1 MGAMPRFHQLRYA
14 GGSRSVQITLAVALA
29 VLPLLALPGGP
40 ATAATTT
47 TDELTQAFNEINT
60 YRSWLGLTPMHRS
73 AALDASASAH
83 ARYYELNYGD
93 PSLAGMGLHAETAG
107 KPGFTGADMQARAQA
122 AGYSGWVNENIG
134 LSGSMLVSL
143 DWFIGTINH
152 RLTLI
157 DPRYLDIGLGAVND
171 GTAKIEVIDVGTPN
185 WSDTATPN
193 WVAWPPDGATGIG
206 LSFDGETPNPF
217 PGASYPVG
225 YPITLK
231 YLGPGSVNFQSAA
244 MTTAGESVPV
254 SASSGT
260 GWLTQQTYQ
269 IAATKP
275 LQSGTSYQVTASG
288 TANGAPFTRNWSFR
302 TAATSAEPLAV
313 GVPGDA
319 SLPPGVAAAD
329 PAVQKLWWQADGS
342 LQAQSTDQTWL
353 WGPDT
358 WAAPKEPYA
367 QSPGGSRQ
375 VYYFDKSRMEITQPS
390 GDRGSPWYVTNG
402 LLVRDMILGAI
413 QTGDNTFQPSQPAP
427 VPLAGDPAPQNTNA
441 PTYASLHGLATL
453 ANDHHVPNLAG
464 QPVTAAL
471 DKAGNVTTAQSVP
484 NGVTVAAYDT
494 VTGHNVA
501 SVFTTFFAAQTW
513 DPVYVVGRP
522 LTEPYWIRANIKGT
536 PQWVLVQ
543 AFERRVMTYTPSNPV
558 GWQVE
563 LGNVGRAYYQWRYGQ
578 APPGS

>member
-1 MGAMPRFHQLRYA
+1 MVATPYGPQCRPGVARLLQVA
-14 GGSRSVQITLAVALA
+14 AALA
-29 VLPLLALPGGP
+29 LALMPLLTLPAAP
-40 ATAATTT
+40 ATAA

-60 YRSWLGLTPMHRS
+60 YRSWLGLPPMHRS

-83 ARYYELNYGD
+83 AQYYALNYGD
-93 PSLAGMGLHAETAG
+93 PSLSGMGLHAETPG

-157 DPRYLDIGLGAVND
+157 DPRYVDIGLGAVNN
-171 GTAKIEVIDVGTPN
+171 GTAKIEVIDVGAPT

-193 WVAWPPDGATGIG
+193 WVAWPPDGTTGVG
-206 LSFDGETPNPF
+206 LSFDGETPDPF
-217 PGASYPVG
+217 PAASYPVG

-231 YLGPGSVNFQSAA
+231 YLGPGSVSFQQATL
-244 MTTAGESVPV
+244 TTGGTSVPV
-254 SASSGT
+254 DATTGS

-269 IAATKP
+269 IAATRP
-275 LQSGTSYQVTASG
+275 LAPGTTYRVTASG
-288 TANGAPFTRNWSFR
+288 TANGAPFTRTWSFR
-302 TAATSAEPLAV
+302 TAATSDEPLAL
-313 GVPGDA
+313 GVPADTT
-319 SLPPGVAAAD
+319 LPPGVAAAD
-329 PAVQKLWWQADGS
+329 PAVQQLWWQSDGT

-367 QSPGGSRQ
+367 QSPGGSRR
-375 VYYFDKSRMEITQPS
+375 VYYFDKSRMEISQPG
-390 GDRGSPWYVTNG
+390 GDRSSPWFVTNG

-413 QTGDNTFQPSQPAP
+413 QTGDSTFEQSQPAQIP
-427 VPLAGDPAPQNTNA
+427 IAGDPAPQNPNA

-464 QPVTAAL
+464 QAVTAAL
-471 DKAGNVTTAQSVP
+471 DRAGNVTTGKPVP
-484 NGVTVAAYDT
+484 GGVTLTGYDA
-494 VTGHNVA
+494 VTGHNIA
-501 SVFTTFFAAQTW
+501 SVFTDYFAAQTW
-513 DPVYVVGRP
+513 DPIYVAGRP
-522 LTEPYWIRANIKGT
+522 LTEPYWVYVNVKGT

-543 AFERRVMTYTPSNPV
+543 AFERRVMTYTPGNPA

-563 LGNVGRAYYQWRYGQ
+563 MGNVGRAYYQWRYGQ
-578 APPGS
+578 TPTGP